1 MSPAFKYSYGRLG
14 LFAVAFALLFPFPL
28 NILVKAMIALIVSA
42 VSSYFVL
49 AKWRNEMGEQ
59 LSTIASRRSAEK
71 ERLRA
76 ALAGDE
82 DAAAAGDRVAVADGP
97 AVEDRVAVA
106 DQGTMLDGEA
116 VSPADD
122 RPVSTSGD
130 RPAARDDA
138 LAVRDD
144 ASAARD
150 DESAV
155 RDDVRAA
162 QGAEA
167 TQSAAKQKR

>member
-28 NILVKAMIALIVSA
+28 NILVKAMIALVVSA
-42 VSSYFVL
+42 ISSYFVL

-82 DAAAAGDRVAVADGP
+82 DAAAAGDRVAVAAGDVTG
-97 AVEDRVAVA
+97 AAGDRVVVA
-106 DQGTMLDGEA
+106 DGAPLLDGEVGSSGDGAA
-116 VSPADD
+116 VPDGGVDLPVDD
-122 RPVSTSGD
+122 RPAPSQDDAPVVRD
-130 RPAARDDA
+130 DAAVARDDA
-138 LAVRDD
+138 AVVRDD
-144 ASAARD
+144 A
-150 DESAV
+150 
-155 RDDVRAA
+155 RAERA
-162 QGAEA
+162 
-167 TQSAAKQKR
+167 